1 MPDARESGVPNPI
14 RRLITMQQKDYYKAL
29 GVSESASIDEI
40 KKAYREIAKKYHP
53 DLNPGDKAAEEKFK
67 EASEA
72 YDTLGDPEKKEK
84 YDRIRKFGGGMRTG
98 GGRTGFT
105 QDDGMSYE
113 EFMRQFG
120 TAAQR
125 ERYGGAKQSTESDFS
140 FSDIFGNLF
149 RDRKAKPGAGKDDP
163 QPTDDPFFKR
173 KGNDAYVEVAINVA
187 QAILGSRIRVRTP
200 SGKRVTVRIAA
211 GTDPEKMLRVRG
223 MGFASMTG
231 VGDLYIRIHVAMP
244 KNLTPEQKE
253 QVRTMAAALGLRH

>member
-1 MPDARESGVPNPI
+1 
-14 RRLITMQQKDYYKAL
+14 MQQKDYYKAL
-29 GVSESASIDEI
+29 GLSESATMDEI

-72 YDTLGDPEKKEK
+72 YDTLGDPEKKKK
-84 YDRIRKFGGGMRTG
+84 YDQIRKFGGMRAGFG

-149 RDRKAKPGAGKDDP
+149 KDRKSRPATEKDEP
-163 QPTDDPFFKR
+163 QPTDDPFFRR
-173 KGNDAYVEVAINVA
+173 KGNDAYVEVKINVA
-187 QAILGSRIRVRTP
+187 QALLGSKIRVRTP
-200 SGKRVTVRIAA
+200 SGKRVTVRIVP
-211 GTDPEKMLRVRG
+211 GTDPEKVLRARG
-223 MGFASMTG
+223 MGYASMAG
-231 VGDLYIRIHVAMP
+231 VGDLYIRIHVTMP
-244 KNLTPEQKE
+244 KNLTPEQQEKT
-253 QVRTMAAALGLRH
+253 RAMAAALGLRH

>member
-1 MPDARESGVPNPI
+1 
-14 RRLITMQQKDYYKAL
+14 MQNKDYYKAL

-53 DLNPGDKAAEEKFK
+53 DLNPGDKAAEERFK

-72 YDTLGDPEKKEK
+72 YDTLGDTEKKEK
-84 YDRIRKFGGGMRTG
+84 YDRLRKFGGGMRTG
-98 GGRTGFT
+98 FGGGGRTGFQ

-113 EFMRQFG
+113 DFMRQFG

-125 ERYGGAKQSTESDFS
+125 ERYGGAKQSNEGDFS

-149 RDRKAKPGAGKDDP
+149 KDKKSKSATGKDEP

-173 KGNDAYVEVAINVA
+173 KGNDAYVELTINVA
-187 QAILGSRIRVRTP
+187 QAILGSKIRVRTP
-200 SGKRVTVRIAA
+200 SGRRVTVRIAA
-211 GTDPEKMLRVRG
+211 GIDPEKMLRVKG

-244 KNLTPEQKE
+244 KNLTPEQEE
-253 QVRTMAAALGLRH
+253 QVRAMAAALGLRF